1 MGTNA
6 ISTLLSLGNDATKN
20 MFDVYYTPGGDDA
33 KEVQLSGRLTGFT
46 PPQWTIEKH
55 DNSYHGHTISL
66 PSTKVNFER
75 KLELEFRLDAN
86 YEYYK
91 FWRTLAQYAGN
102 ACTGGVANAPLNTGI
117 LHVVAIKDNIMG
129 AGGDKA
135 PAYYGDPL
143 SGGSHKKDDKNS
155 GSNQVDDHEVARW
168 SFYNC
173 WVAETSEP
181 EFSTES
187 GDVQTFKVT
196 LYFGHCAYPYSQT
209 NAEAG
214 GIPTGNESGKSEGGQ

>member
-20 MFDVYYTPGGDDA
+20 MYDVYYTPGGDDA
-33 KEVQLSGRLTGFT
+33 KEVQLSGRLTGFN
-46 PPQWTIEKH
+46 PPAWTIEKH

-91 FWRTLAQYAGN
+91 FWRTLAAYAGN
-102 ACTGGVANAPLNTGI
+102 PCTGGVANAPLNTGI
-117 LHVVAIKDNIMG
+117 LHVVSIKDNIMG
-129 AGGDKA
+129 AGHDA
-135 PAYYGDPL
+135 PSYYGDPL
-143 SGGSHKKDDKNS
+143 GNNKNNANNDGKNNGGN
-155 GSNQVDDHEVARW
+155 HEVARW

-181 EFSTES
+181 EFSTDS

-196 LYFGHCAYPYSQT
+196 IYFGHCAYPYSEE
-209 NAEAG
+209 NDAG
-214 GIPTGNESGKSEGGQ
+214 GVPKNENLGNSEGGK